1 MSALKCPEC
10 GIIINDTEQ
19 ACPNCGCPASECSI
33 FSENNKTDNPQDSKK
48 KTENKFGRINL
59 LPGETVVASAEF
71 NILPFIILCSAL
83 AIISIILI
91 NVCDSNGIYNAG
103 LAISLISMLIIST
116 LSAVLVASTSWAMY
130 FVITNKRVI
139 AYYGLIIWVSFELK
153 IEKVE
158 SVTIYQGLLGRIFK
172 CGRVQVCGVGAS
184 KVKVPF
190 VKRPFGFRQHF
201 FDIQYSN

>member
-1 MSALKCPEC
+1 MTILKCPEC
-10 GIIINDTEQ
+10 GKKFIDTDQ
-19 ACPNCGCPASECSI
+19 ACPNCGCPAKECSV
-33 FSENNKTDNPQDSKK
+33 FLDNSQTEKK
-48 KTENKFGRINL
+48 FDRISL

-71 NILPFIILCSAL
+71 NIIPFIILCSVL

-91 NVCDSNGIYNAG
+91 NIFDSNGIYNLG
-103 LAISLISMLIIST
+103 LAICLISMLIIST

-158 SVTIYQGLLGRIFK
+158 SVTINQGLLGRIFK
-172 CGRVQVCGVGAS
+172 CGRVQVCGVGSS

-190 VKRPFGFRQHF
+190 VKRPFDFRQHF
-201 FDIQYSN
+201 FDIQYAEKHNSLD

>member
-1 MSALKCPEC
+1 MTQLICPEC
-10 GIIINDTEQ
+10 GKIFNETVH
-19 ACPNCGCPASECSI
+19 ACPNCGCPANDCSVHLD
-33 FSENNKTDNPQDSKK
+33 DNRTEKK
-48 KTENKFGRINL
+48 LDRISL

-71 NILPFIILCSAL
+71 NIIPFIILCSAL

-91 NVCDSNGIYNAG
+91 NVFDSNGIYNAG

-139 AYYGLIIWVSFELK
+139 AYYGLLIWVSFELK

-158 SVTIYQGLLGRIFK
+158 SITIYQGLFGRIFK
-172 CGRVQVCGVGAS
+172 CGRVRVCGVGAS
-184 KVKVPF
+184 KVMVPF
-190 VKRPFGFRQHF
+190 IKRPFEFRQHF
-201 FDIQYSN
+201 FDIQYSNQNSKL